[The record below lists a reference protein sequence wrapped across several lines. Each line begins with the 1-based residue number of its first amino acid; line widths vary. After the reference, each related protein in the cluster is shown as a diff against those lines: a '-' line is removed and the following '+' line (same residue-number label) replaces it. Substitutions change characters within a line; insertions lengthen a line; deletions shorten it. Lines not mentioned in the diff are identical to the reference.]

1 MNHEFEIFE
10 MQAQLC
16 QSLGHAVRL
25 RIVHLLK
32 EGPKSVNE
40 IAKMVGV
47 SQPTSSRHLSILRS
61 NGILMA
67 NRKGSEVYYSIS
79 NPKIVEVCEMMR
91 AILTERQSQYFD
103 ILNSLND

>member
-1 MNHEFEIFE
+1 MNHEFDIFE

-16 QSLGHAVRL
+16 QSLGHAIRL

-40 IAKMVGV
+40 IAKVIEL
-47 SQPTSSRHLSILRS
+47 SQPSASRHLSVLRS
-61 NGILMA
+61 NGVLTA
-67 NRKGSEVYYSIS
+67 NRKGTEVFYAIA

-91 AILTERQSQYFD
+91 AILTERQSQYND